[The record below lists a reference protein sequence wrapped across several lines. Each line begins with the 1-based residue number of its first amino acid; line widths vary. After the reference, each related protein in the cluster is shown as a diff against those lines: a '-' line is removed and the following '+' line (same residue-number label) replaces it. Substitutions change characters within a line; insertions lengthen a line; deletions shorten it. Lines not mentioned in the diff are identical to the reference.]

1 MPGNTCVLQRH
12 HNVLLRVQNVSSI
25 DRDIEFVC
33 QISEKY
39 DVTEQLHAGVSV
51 LTFLQKLTA
60 FNDEKRGAKSTLL
73 YLWYTF
79 NAYMVI
85 RT

>member
-1 MPGNTCVLQRH
+1 MEHAFKHMHELTAVSQSLSRQRH
-12 HNVLLRVQNVSSI
+12 CNVLLRVQNVSSI

-60 FNDEKRGAKSTLL
+60 FNDEKRGAKSTWL
-73 YLWYTF
+73 
-79 NAYMVI
+79 
-85 RT
+85 

>member
-1 MPGNTCVLQRH
+1 M
-12 HNVLLRVQNVSSI
+12 QNVSSI

-60 FNDEKRGAKSTLL
+60 FNDEKRGGKSSWLKLYYTLFASMIIVM
-73 YLWYTF
+73 T
-79 NAYMVI
+79 
-85 RT
+85 